1 MQPTSGRTM
10 SRSYRSGVQQH
21 RWWIGDASAADHH
34 PLIDLTK
41 PEKLDRLIEHATA
54 GLGQH
59 AAAEE

>member
-1 MQPTSGRTM
+1 M
-10 SRSYRSGVQQH
+10 SRSYRSAVQQH
-21 RWWIGDASAADHH
+21 PWWIGDASAADHH